1 MKKIIIR
8 TPNFI
13 GDTINTTPCLELIKQ
28 EYPEAEFTIV
38 GPDFVRELFK
48 YDPRITHYITFP
60 LKRKKKLS
68 TYWKIVRELR
78 KENGEL
84 GVIFVNTFISALLF
98 RLGNVKKN
106 IGYNREGRGFL
117 LDFSP
122 EINYHKHYINRY
134 AFLFNEYIGNK
145 YVYLPELSL
154 RYTGQKT
161 FQFDNSH
168 KTIALYLG
176 GENKEFRKYPDEY
189 AVQLLRLLN
198 RQGYNLLLIGDEN
211 DNIKHTQYAEEAR
224 IDHLIEKNVIKLHD
238 GDLSDSSGLI
248 RLVGEIRPD
257 EIYNLAAQS
266 HVQVSFDAPE
276 YSGDV
281 DALGVLRVLEAVR
294 VCGLTKTCK
303 VYQAST
309 SELYGKVEEVPQ
321 KETTPFHPYSPYAV
335 AKQYGFR
342 KGKKSIEV
350 WDLSG
355 FEIDLTWTIS

>member
-154 RYTGQKT
+154 RHTGQKT

-176 GENKEFRKYPDEY
+176 GENKEFRKYPDES
-189 AVQLLRLLN
+189 ARLQPLAYRGRK
-198 RQGYNLLLIGDEN
+198 RQHQTHPICRGSPYRSSD
-211 DNIKHTQYAEEAR
+211 Q
-224 IDHLIEKNVIKLHD
+224 
-238 GDLSDSSGLI
+238 SDSTHNYRRFYQYDSQCRFDHYHRFECSPYSGC
-248 RLVGEIRPD
+248 RKNSFYRPD
-257 EIYNLAAQS
+257 GP
-266 HVQVSFDAPE
+266 F
-276 YSGDV
+276 
-281 DALGVLRVLEAVR
+281 
-294 VCGLTKTCK
+294 
-303 VYQAST
+303 YQ
-309 SELYGKVEEVPQ
+309 P
-321 KETTPFHPYSPYAV
+321 
-335 AKQYGFR
+335 
-342 KGKKSIEV
+342 
-350 WDLSG
+350 D
-355 FEIDLTWTIS
+355 IDNPS

>member
-48 YDPRITHYITFP
+48 YDPRITQYITFP

-224 IDHLIEKNVIKLHD
+224 IDHLINLTARTTIEGFINTIANV
-238 GDLSDSSGLI
+238 DLIITIDSSALHIAAAVKTPFIALMGLSTSPTSTILPKVPLGRILKIENNLI
-248 RLVGEIRPD
+248 REEDYIRNITPD
-257 EIYNLAAQS
+257 LIL
-266 HVQVSFDAPE
+266 
-276 YSGDV
+276 
-281 DALGVLRVLEAVR
+281 
-294 VCGLTKTCK
+294 KTI
-303 VYQAST
+303 
-309 SELYGKVEEVPQ
+309 SEL
-321 KETTPFHPYSPYAV
+321 
-335 AKQYGFR
+335 
-342 KGKKSIEV
+342 I
-350 WDLSG
+350 
-355 FEIDLTWTIS
+355 

>member
-198 RQGYNLLLIGDEN
+198 RQG
-211 DNIKHTQYAEEAR
+211 
-224 IDHLIEKNVIKLHD
+224 
-238 GDLSDSSGLI
+238 
-248 RLVGEIRPD
+248 
-257 EIYNLAAQS
+257 
-266 HVQVSFDAPE
+266 
-276 YSGDV
+276 
-281 DALGVLRVLEAVR
+281 
-294 VCGLTKTCK
+294 
-303 VYQAST
+303 
-309 SELYGKVEEVPQ
+309 
-321 KETTPFHPYSPYAV
+321 
-335 AKQYGFR
+335 
-342 KGKKSIEV
+342 
-350 WDLSG
+350 
-355 FEIDLTWTIS
+355 

>member
-145 YVYLPELSL
+145 YVNLPELSL
-154 RYTGQKT
+154 RHTGQKT

-198 RQGYNLLLIGDEN
+198 RQGYNL
-211 DNIKHTQYAEEAR
+211 
-224 IDHLIEKNVIKLHD
+224 
-238 GDLSDSSGLI
+238 
-248 RLVGEIRPD
+248 
-257 EIYNLAAQS
+257 
-266 HVQVSFDAPE
+266 
-276 YSGDV
+276 
-281 DALGVLRVLEAVR
+281 
-294 VCGLTKTCK
+294 
-303 VYQAST
+303 
-309 SELYGKVEEVPQ
+309 
-321 KETTPFHPYSPYAV
+321 
-335 AKQYGFR
+335 
-342 KGKKSIEV
+342 
-350 WDLSG
+350 
-355 FEIDLTWTIS
+355 

>member
-1 MKKIIIR
+1 MSGNDLNTIPVLRIILLSR
-8 TPNFI
+8 SN
-13 GDTINTTPCLELIKQ
+13 G
-28 EYPEAEFTIV
+28 
-38 GPDFVRELFK
+38 
-48 YDPRITHYITFP
+48 
-60 LKRKKKLS
+60 RKK
-68 TYWKIVRELR
+68 Y
-78 KENGEL
+78 
-84 GVIFVNTFISALLF
+84 LLF

-224 IDHLIEKNVIKLHD
+224 IDHLINLTARTTIEGFINTIANV
-238 GDLSDSSGLI
+238 DLIITIDSSALHIAAAVKTPFIALMGLSTSPTSTILPKVPLGRILKIENNLI
-248 RLVGEIRPD
+248 REEDYIRNITPD
-257 EIYNLAAQS
+257 LIL
-266 HVQVSFDAPE
+266 
-276 YSGDV
+276 
-281 DALGVLRVLEAVR
+281 
-294 VCGLTKTCK
+294 KTI
-303 VYQAST
+303 
-309 SELYGKVEEVPQ
+309 SEL
-321 KETTPFHPYSPYAV
+321 
-335 AKQYGFR
+335 
-342 KGKKSIEV
+342 I
-350 WDLSG
+350 
-355 FEIDLTWTIS
+355 

>member
-145 YVYLPELSL
+145 YVY
-154 RYTGQKT
+154 
-161 FQFDNSH
+161 
-168 KTIALYLG
+168 
-176 GENKEFRKYPDEY
+176 KEFRKYPDEY

-224 IDHLIEKNVIKLHD
+224 IDHLINLTARTTIEGFINTIANV
-238 GDLSDSSGLI
+238 DLIITIDSSALHIAAAVKTPFIALMGLSTSPTSTILPKVPLGRILKIENNLI
-248 RLVGEIRPD
+248 REEDYIRNITPD
-257 EIYNLAAQS
+257 LIL
-266 HVQVSFDAPE
+266 
-276 YSGDV
+276 
-281 DALGVLRVLEAVR
+281 
-294 VCGLTKTCK
+294 KTI
-303 VYQAST
+303 
-309 SELYGKVEEVPQ
+309 SEL
-321 KETTPFHPYSPYAV
+321 
-335 AKQYGFR
+335 
-342 KGKKSIEV
+342 I
-350 WDLSG
+350 
-355 FEIDLTWTIS
+355 

>member
-122 EINYHKHYINRY
+122 EINYHNITSTGMLFYSMSISGINTYIYPNYRSGTPVRR
-134 AFLFNEYIGNK
+134 LSNSIIRIRPSLYIW
-145 YVYLPELSL
+145 
-154 RYTGQKT
+154 
-161 FQFDNSH
+161 
-168 KTIALYLG
+168 
-176 GENKEFRKYPDEY
+176 
-189 AVQLLRLLN
+189 
-198 RQGYNLLLIGDEN
+198 
-211 DNIKHTQYAEEAR
+211 EAR
-224 IDHLIEKNVIKLHD
+224 TKNSGNIRMNMRF
-238 GDLSDSSGLI
+238 SSSG
-248 RLVGEIRPD
+248 
-257 EIYNLAAQS
+257 
-266 HVQVSFDAPE
+266 
-276 YSGDV
+276 
-281 DALGVLRVLEAVR
+281 
-294 VCGLTKTCK
+294 C
-303 VYQAST
+303 
-309 SELYGKVEEVPQ
+309 
-321 KETTPFHPYSPYAV
+321 
-335 AKQYGFR
+335 
-342 KGKKSIEV
+342 
-350 WDLSG
+350 
-355 FEIDLTWTIS
+355 